1 MEVHHHSHT
10 AAPDSHRG
18 RKKWTHYF
26 WEFLMLFLAVF
37 CGFLA
42 ENEREHFI
50 EHKREKQYAKTLS
63 ADLMS
68 NVSILNDA
76 LKEINFVIARIDT
89 FLLLVHTKAIDEIPS
104 GTWYYY
110 GRFGTRNP
118 IFSLHEATLRQ
129 LLNSGGLRYFK
140 NQNVVQSITEYEQA
154 VSRLKQNIELEL
166 SLDNDIVKARN
177 QLFDAYYLNEIM
189 NPSVSYDT
197 VISFKQKSFPL
208 LTRREI
214 DFIQYANFCQ
224 LRSHDQKY
232 IENQMQDL
240 LRINKELLALLKEEY
255 RLK

>member
-1 MEVHHHSHT
+1 
-10 AAPDSHRG
+10 
-18 RKKWTHYF
+18 
-26 WEFLMLFLAVF
+26 MLFLAVF
-37 CGFLA
+37 CSFLA
-42 ENEREHFI
+42 ENQREHYI

-63 ADLMS
+63 DDL
-68 NVSILNDA
+68 NKNISILNVA

-140 NQNVVQSITEYEQA
+140 KQNVVHAITEYEQA
-154 VSRLKQNIELEL
+154 LNKLNELIDLEL
-166 SLDNDIVKARN
+166 ALDNEIVKARN

-189 NPSVSYDT
+189 SPSVADEMVT
-197 VISFKQKSFPL
+197 SFKQKSFPL
-208 LTRREI
+208 LTNKRA

-224 LRSHDQKY
+224 LRSHDQKF
-232 IENQMQDL
+232 IETLMQKQL
-240 LRINKELLALLKEEY
+240 QTTQELLTLLKEEY
-255 RLK
+255 HLK

>member
-1 MEVHHHSHT
+1 
-10 AAPDSHRG
+10 
-18 RKKWTHYF
+18 
-26 WEFLMLFLAVF
+26 MLFLAVF

-42 ENEREHFI
+42 ENQREHYV
-50 EHKREKQYAKTLS
+50 EHQRERQYAKTLS
-63 ADLMS
+63 DDLKT
-68 NVSILNDA
+68 NISILNVA
-76 LKEINFVIARIDT
+76 VNEINFVIARIDT

-140 NQNVVQSITEYEQA
+140 KQNVVQAIAEYDQA
-154 VSRLKQNIELEL
+154 ISRLKQNIDLEL
-166 SLDNDIVKARN
+166 SLDNEIVKARN
-177 QLFDAYYLNEIM
+177 QLFDTYYLNEIM
-189 NPSVSYDT
+189 SPTVAYDI

-208 LTRREI
+208 LTSKKT

-232 IENQMQDL
+232 IETQMQEL
-240 LRINKELLALLKEEY
+240 LKITKELLTLLKEEY
-255 RLK
+255 HLK

>member
-1 MEVHHHSHT
+1 MEVHHHSHLASGDTHT
-10 AAPDSHRG
+10 A

-50 EHKREKQYAKTLS
+50 EHKREKQYAQTLS
-63 ADLMS
+63 ADLIANAS
-68 NVSILNDA
+68 VLNDA
-76 LKEINFVIARIDT
+76 LREINFVIGRIDT
-89 FLLLVHTKAIDEIPS
+89 FLLLIHTKSIDEVPS

-140 NQNVVQSITEYEQA
+140 KQNVVKSITEYEQA
-154 VSRLKQNIELEL
+154 VSRLKQNIDLEL

-197 VISFKQKSFPL
+197 VLVFKQKSFPL
-208 LTRREI
+208 LTTSMM

-232 IENQMQDL
+232 IEGQMQQL
-240 LRINKELLALLKEEY
+240 LRINIELLALLKEAY
-255 RLK
+255 HLK